1 LKDAHIKSI
10 GKKGT
15 TVTALETQLPGANE
29 NPSAGQGRSA
39 EGGGGLIERFD
50 SDGDGKISPQ
60 ELPEAMRDNFMER
73 RDKNKDGFIDKEEA
87 ASGGERGRRQGGGG
101 PGGDR

>member
-1 LKDAHIKSI
+1 
-10 GKKGT
+10 
-15 TVTALETQLPGANE
+15 
-29 NPSAGQGRSA
+29 A

-87 ASGGERGRRQGGGG
+87 ASGGGEGRRQGGGG